1 MTIVLK
7 DAKFNDYWRKVYK
20 RNYEVSLD
28 KVSFIDG
35 DLYDSLE
42 LNLNQGINAIIGKNG
57 IGKSNF
63 IRSLYNLFC
72 SENSNRNKFSRLNDR
87 NNIFIDYTLYKNKKT
102 FLYVIDGEDQNSELS
117 AYLFDPCSLIPEIQK
132 VFSSQS
138 NIDELLE
145 GYSKNDYNPERL
157 RNLNYLANNTYQKVS
172 VYNLEEVYEEF
183 PILPFFE
190 VEKSGACYD
199 STQMGLGELS
209 ILYFDWLL
217 NYINISCSN
226 KILLIEEPE
235 SFLPPIVQKRF
246 INILATYVADKA
258 FQCLISTHSEH
269 ILEKIPRTHIKLMLH
284 DSDKKCYKFLEI
296 IDNYQILNNLGL
308 ESPKKAVLF
317 YEDFCAKIF
326 LVELISKSQ
335 VLHID
340 NFYLHCSGSESEII
354 DQVKFLPN
362 NYTDF
367 KFIAIFDGD
376 GRGRVES
383 KVGDAKYAFL
393 PSNFPPEQII
403 INFLKHTSLK
413 DLAEFLV
420 VRNESL
426 IQAFQAAEGLDHH
439 DYFYAIAKVLC
450 IDFEY
455 LFKRL
460 CQFWIILNAGHEEL
474 EEFYKVINGIIDE

>member
-20 RNYEVSLD
+20 RNYNAYLD
-28 KVSFIDG
+28 RVSFIDG

-87 NNIFIDYTLYKNKKT
+87 NNIFIDYTLNKNKKT
-102 FLYVIDGEDQNSELS
+102 FLYTFEDEDKTDELS

-132 VFSSQS
+132 IFSSQS

-145 GYSKNDYNPERL
+145 GYSESEYNQERL
-157 RNLNYLANNTYQKVS
+157 RNLNYLANNNYQKVS
-172 VYNLEEVYEEF
+172 LYNLEEVYEEF
-183 PILPFFE
+183 PILPFFK
-190 VEKSGACYD
+190 VEKDGASYD

-217 NYINISCSN
+217 NYINILSSN

-246 INILATYVADKA
+246 INILATFVADKA

-269 ILEKIPRTHIKLMLH
+269 ILQKIPRSHVKLMLNNH
-284 DSDKKCYKFLEI
+284 IQKCYQF
-296 IDNYQILNNLGL
+296 IDVKDNSQILNSLGL
-308 ESPKKAVLF
+308 EASKRAVLF
-317 YEDFCAKIF
+317 FEDLCAKIF
-326 LVELISKSQ
+326 LVELISKSEM
-335 VLHID
+335 LHLD

-354 DQVKFLPN
+354 NQVKSLPN
-362 NYTDF
+362 NFNDF

-383 KVGDAKYAFL
+383 EIGDAKHAFL
-393 PSNFPPEQII
+393 PSTFPPEQII
-403 INFLKHTSLK
+403 INFLKYNDLK
-413 DLAEFLV
+413 ILSEFLE
-420 VRNESL
+420 VRYDIL
-426 IQAFQAAEGLDHH
+426 IQAFQTAEGLDHH
-439 DYFYAIAKVLC
+439 DYFYAVARFLG

-460 CQFWIILNAGHEEL
+460 CQFWINLNKGL
-474 EEFYKVINGIIDE
+474 EDLEDFYKQIDKIID